1 MDLTPHFNQVTEI
14 IQAEFPNIQKV
25 KKGPPQDTD
34 TFAKESYQ
42 LFQHV
47 VDLNQ
52 FLSLTKSSYLSIDD
66 NGLSESEK
74 DTLDQDFQLKIQALF
89 QKLRL
94 LQNYE
99 DKRQK
104 VQKPSWW
111 SDDDG
116 SKTIHRTLILKFL
129 SECLNKCN
137 KQFQGLQRQRV
148 ARERQLHN
156 LNFQNLDIEQDGSLD
171 IIQAPHTDVPHVE
184 SAQLQQFELENQLL
198 LELKSSQLKKVE
210 GLHQTMVDIINMQTE
225 ITFQI
230 EQQAT
235 QIENLIDTQTEVSGD
250 LTQGNKKLNQAKG
263 RNKRAADMLVWAC
276 ILMGVLLL
284 ALDYVR

>member
-1 MDLTPHFNQVTEI
+1 MTEI
-14 IQAEFPNIQKV
+14 IQAEFPNIPKAQKA
-25 KKGPPQDTD
+25 GHIPGDS
-34 TFAKESYQ
+34 FIKESAQ
-42 LFQHV
+42 LYQHV
-47 VDLNQ
+47 VDLNH

-66 NGLSESEK
+66 NGLSELEK
-74 DTLDQDFQLKIQALF
+74 DTLDQDVQLKIQALF
-89 QKLRL
+89 QKLQV
-94 LQNYE
+94 LQAYE

-116 SKTIHRTLILKFL
+116 SKNVHRTLILKFL
-129 SECLNKCN
+129 SECLNKCSR
-137 KQFQGLQRQRV
+137 QFQGLQRQRI

-156 LNFQNLDIEQDGSLD
+156 LNFQNLDIDQDGSLD

-198 LELKSSQLKKVE
+198 LELKSTQLKKVE
-210 GLHQTMVDIINMQTE
+210 GLHQTMVDIVNMQTE

-235 QIENLIDTQTEVSGD
+235 QIENLIDTQMEVSGD

-263 RNKRAADMLVWAC
+263 RNKRAADLLVWAC
-276 ILMGVLLL
+276 LLMGVLLL